1 MLSEQGRS
9 RSRSVKCWLLLT
21 AWWGC
26 HATAVDATAETGTG
40 TGCFVGARIPPRE
53 RHLIRRRSD
62 KIRSRVGGYAT
73 SERQQILKRVDS
85 TVAPLFFET
94 SNNKRVPSQ
103 QQQQQQQ
110 AAASNAPPSVSSTR
124 LDLSEKEPPS
134 VLTRG
139 DKVPDG
145 LRDNSLTQTEWGDV
159 SVPRHVAF
167 ICDGNSRWATSRHL
181 PTFMGHSRGADAM
194 VDTVQHLKEFNVE
207 VCTFFGFSTENWAR
221 PPQEVQ
227 NILKVMEMTARTF
240 YQSALNER
248 VQVKILGDLTDKRIP
263 SSLREILEQLE
274 QDTVQHSPTN
284 SNCDTDSHGD
294 GASPKGTVQNNE
306 GRLTVCLAVNY
317 GGRNDILNAA
327 HKLACSMA
335 EGNTIGGGP
344 LKFNEQDGEKM
355 LASFLCTAS
364 IPDPDLI
371 IRTGG
376 ERRLSNFLLWNAAYA
391 ELYFDDVLWPDFDRL
406 HLEKALRWYSS
417 RSRRFGGREKG
428 MNINN

>member
-1 MLSEQGRS
+1 
-9 RSRSVKCWLLLT
+9 
-21 AWWGC
+21 
-26 HATAVDATAETGTG
+26 
-40 TGCFVGARIPPRE
+40 
-53 RHLIRRRSD
+53 
-62 KIRSRVGGYAT
+62 
-73 SERQQILKRVDS
+73 
-85 TVAPLFFET
+85 
-94 SNNKRVPSQ
+94 
-103 QQQQQQQ
+103 
-110 AAASNAPPSVSSTR
+110 
-124 LDLSEKEPPS
+124 
-134 VLTRG
+134 
-139 DKVPDG
+139 
-145 LRDNSLTQTEWGDV
+145 
-159 SVPRHVAF
+159 
-167 ICDGNSRWATSRHL
+167 
-181 PTFMGHSRGADAM
+181 
-194 VDTVQHLKEFNVE
+194 
-207 VCTFFGFSTENWAR
+207 
-221 PPQEVQ
+221 
-227 NILKVMEMTARTF
+227 MEMTARTF

-274 QDTVQHSPTN
+274 RDTVQHSPTN
-284 SNCDTDSHGD
+284 LNCDTDSHGD
-294 GASPKGTVQNNE
+294 GASPKGTIQNNE

-335 EGNTIGGGP
+335 EANTNIGGP
-344 LKFNEQDGEKM
+344 LEFNEQEGEKI

-406 HLEKALRWYSS
+406 HLEKALRWYSN